1 MWANLSFLA
10 ITDFALFLI
19 LALVSLQW
27 TGREK
32 ARVRFYFSI
41 MAVSFFFAGA
51 YETAMLSSNVSAQ
64 FHYIHVLFS
73 AMVFSFFAAEMCG
86 IKKIKSVSVV
96 LALVILLVSG
106 SVNIVRMTYLVAV
119 VINFISFF
127 VLFEFAHGRMKTTG
141 VLGLIATSF
150 GAAIVFADV
159 PSLTFERFWFV
170 ANIFFGASFAVLL
183 YSSHNSKFLLPRNVR
198 IVFDESKL
206 SFSKAVKP
214 LLYIILYLAL
224 MNVVLV
230 FASLALH
237 EAGHFFIGSMHSC
250 TGEVVLFNSD
260 NTGPYTM
267 LSCPKDAPMNI
278 INMAG
283 FLFILPFAAMFFMLK
298 KYPERNFG
306 LIIVGLAL
314 IMSSLDFSA
323 VLPAGIVRMIMLA
336 GTLLLGVGEAFLI
349 SAYISPEKKHG
360 RSIISSD

>member
-306 LIIVGLAL
+306 LIIVGIAL
-314 IMSSLDFSA
+314 VMSSLDFSA
-323 VLPAGIVRMIMLA
+323 ALPADIVRMIMLL
-336 GTLLLGVGEAFLI
+336 GTLLLGIGEALLI
-349 SAYISPEKKHG
+349 SAYISPEKKH
-360 RSIISSD
+360 RHSIISSD